1 MIPNDINRIKKYF
14 IILFWLVGFHSFFVA
29 IGMLTLPAS
38 MMTFF
43 GFGFQP
49 GNFFRAQGGA
59 FHIVMAAIYILAS
72 FNIDKS
78 NHLIAASVIAKF
90 IGTVFLFLY
99 YIFINPSWTILAS
112 GVGDFL
118 MGVAI
123 LIMFI
128 IYVKRKSGIKKI
140 NIFYLLFK

>member
-1 MIPNDINRIKKYF
+1 MNRIKKYF
-14 IILFWLVGFHSFFVA
+14 IILLWLVGLHSFFVA

-43 GFGFQP
+43 GFEFQP

-72 FNIDKS
+72 YHIDKS
-78 NHLIAASVIAKF
+78 FHLIAASVIAKL
-90 IGTVFLFLY
+90 IGTVFLFSY
-99 YIFINPSWTILAS
+99 YILINPLWTVLVS

-118 MGVAI
+118 MGAAI

-128 IYVKRKSGIKKI
+128 LYVKRKYGIEKI